1 MLRNR
6 SHSRMELFTRRLI
19 LVLVC
24 LFTLSIGIPAFAGPP
39 ITYTVTFSENDS
51 VSDSV
56 GTYQGGAAA
65 QNLTLFSNLS
75 PKFSNPGY
83 TFTGWNSNANGS
95 GTSFSNGESYSFA
108 ADMSLY
114 AQWLM
119 IPITYTVTFSE
130 NDSVSDS
137 VGTYQNG
144 TAAQNLTLF

>member
-24 LFTLSIGIPAFAGPP
+24 LFTLSIGIPAFAGPA
-39 ITYTVTFSENDS
+39 ITYTVTISENDS

-65 QNLTLFSNLS
+65 QNLTLFSNL
-75 PKFSNPGY
+75 GY
-83 TFTGWNSNANGS
+83 TFTGWNSNPNGS

-119 IPITYTVTFSE
+119 IPITYTVT
-130 NDSVSDS
+130 
-137 VGTYQNG
+137 
-144 TAAQNLTLF
+144 